1 MEGLPGLLLDTGQR
15 IQQMLVSYVP
25 GSQQQSQRGEEPLHI
40 EAGPRQ
46 EEIQPKPD
54 RVGDQFIGLL
64 GERWVA
70 LQSRELS

>member
-1 MEGLPGLLLDTGQR
+1 MEGLPGVLLDMSQR
-15 IQQMLVSYVP
+15 IQQMLVSYAP
-25 GSQQQSQRGEEPLHI
+25 GSQQQSQRGEEPLHV
-40 EAGPRQ
+40 EAGLRQ

-64 GERWVA
+64 GERWVV